1 VWIVDSVDAERID
14 ECRDEMHRVLADDGL
29 RGAALLVLANKQDMS
44 NAMKADRIA
53 ERLGMHS
60 LRGHEWYIQ
69 PCSALSGD
77 GLVEGLEWLHKV
89 LNGKPSKAAAAR
101 AYRAG

>member
-89 LNGKPSKAAAAR
+89 LNGKPTKAAAAR
-101 AYRAG
+101 MQRAG